1 MLPVLFEMLLTKDL
15 FHDHPSPLPTISSG
29 DEVRKLD
36 SIWNSK
42 LEELCNDFEKL
53 TLNDFPKKKTDDYK
67 LINSLPSKERKK
79 HFIELFMKDAIFIWK
94 RKLHSV
100 LEKTSH
106 LFDEREKSSINSE
119 QAFDDWLWAYGQKI
133 RGNGKN

>member
-53 TLNDFPKKKTDDYK
+53 TLNDLPKKKTDDYK

-133 RGNGKN
+133 RGDGKN

>member
-1 MLPVLFEMLLTKDL
+1 MLAVLFEMLLTKDL
-15 FHDHPSPLPTISSG
+15 FHDHPSPLPAISSG
-29 DEVRKLD
+29 DEVRELD
-36 SIWNSK
+36 TIWNSK
-42 LEELCNDFEKL
+42 LEELCADFEKL
-53 TLNDFPKKKTDDYK
+53 ELNDLQNEKTTDCK
-67 LINSLPSKERKK
+67 FINSLPIKERKK
-79 HFIELFMKDAIFIWK
+79 HFIELFIKDAIFIWK

-133 RGNGKN
+133 RGDGKN